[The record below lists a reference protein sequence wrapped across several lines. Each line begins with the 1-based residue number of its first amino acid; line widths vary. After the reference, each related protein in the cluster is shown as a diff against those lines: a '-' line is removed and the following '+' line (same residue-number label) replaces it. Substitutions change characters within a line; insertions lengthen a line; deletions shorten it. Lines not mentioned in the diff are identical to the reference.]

1 MRVQDLNEAELL
13 ARFTPLLPQAGCAVV
28 PNGDD
33 SVVLDVVGHTTVST
47 DMLIEDRHFRLE
59 WSTGRDVGYRA
70 AQQNIADALAMGAR
84 PVSLVVGLGLPPE
97 TPVAWVEDF
106 ARGLNDACAPLGVGV
121 DGGDLVASP
130 QVSVGVTIIGDLEGR
145 SALLRS
151 GALPGQRVVFA
162 GSLGHG
168 LAGYELLQAGYDRND
183 PDSRIVALIDDFLR
197 PKPPVEIALAA
208 ARSGVL
214 CSLMDVS
221 DGLAKDLG
229 RIARASRVWV
239 DLDAPALNTLIG
251 SLGSAAGRL
260 GADRR
265 YWALAGGEDHGF
277 VGTIAADGAVPAGF
291 TVIGEVRGPAEH
303 GRLTLDLADID
314 SDRIGWDHFRQ

>member
-1 MRVQDLNEAELL
+1 M
-13 ARFTPLLPQAGCAVV
+13 
-28 PNGDD
+28 
-33 SVVLDVVGHTTVST
+33 
-47 DMLIEDRHFRLE
+47 
-59 WSTGRDVGYRA
+59 
-70 AQQNIADALAMGAR
+70 
-84 PVSLVVGLGLPPE
+84 
-97 TPVAWVEDF
+97 
-106 ARGLNDACAPLGVGV
+106 
-121 DGGDLVASP
+121 
-130 QVSVGVTIIGDLEGR
+130 
-145 SALLRS
+145 
-151 GALPGQRVVFA
+151 
-162 GSLGHG
+162 
-168 LAGYELLQAGYDRND
+168 
-183 PDSRIVALIDDFLR
+183 ALIDDFLR

-239 DLDAPALNTLIG
+239 DLDAPALNMLIG

-314 SDRIGWDHFRQ
+314 SDRITFGSSPLYITKSLYFSFTQFLSCIISVSKDTLRKFVVDFPSVELPIPNRKVSLWHLAVRCEHSLLSLLLLALCLLVAHPLQKRKNLTRL